1 LVIFVSASRKSFLRA
16 MTVALAA
23 CAMLPALAAPATATF
38 GQSASPALDCRAM
51 IGTRDV
57 AWTVELDQAIPL
69 AIVDSED
76 TPAEY
81 SSGHASVRLSP
92 GGPNLFIGLHTGRLL
107 VTAAN
112 GAMLG
117 RGTCMPLMTAATDTS
132 LPEEPLPV
140 AAAIFNL
147 SAA

>member
-1 LVIFVSASRKSFLRA
+1 MPVSAGGKSFLRG
-16 MTVALAA
+16 MTAALAA
-23 CAMLPALAAPATATF
+23 CAMLPAIAAPAAAAF
-38 GQSASPALDCRAM
+38 GQPAGPALDCRAL

-57 AWTVELDQAIPL
+57 TWTVELDHGIPL

-92 GGPNLFIGLHTGRLL
+92 AGPNLFIGLHTGRLL
-107 VTAAN
+107 VTAAD

-117 RGTCMPLMTAATDTS
+117 KGMCKPLMTAATGTS
-132 LPEEPLPV
+132 AQEVPLPV
-140 AAAIFNL
+140 PAALFNL